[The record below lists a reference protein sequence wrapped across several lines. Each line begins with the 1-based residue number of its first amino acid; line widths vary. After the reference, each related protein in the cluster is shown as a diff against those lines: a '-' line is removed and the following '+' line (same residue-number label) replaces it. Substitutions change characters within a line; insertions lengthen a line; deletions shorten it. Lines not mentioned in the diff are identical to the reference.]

1 MDLKNKI
8 TPIDYTSRDFE
19 SIKADLVA
27 YAKRYYS
34 NTFQDFNQASF
45 GSLMLDTVAYVGDIL
60 SFYVDYQANE
70 SLLET
75 ANQYNSILRI
85 GRQLG
90 YKFNSSAT
98 AYGTVALYVTVP
110 ALSSGGGPDPQ
121 YIPIVEKGT
130 VFSSVNNQSFAL
142 NENVDFSN
150 PENEVVCSDCSTTT
164 GIPTFYAIRA
174 FGQVLS
180 GELRFDSVEVGSY
193 RRFQQVALNDPNIS
207 EVLSVIDSEG
217 NQYYEV
223 DHLSQNVIFAE
234 VDNTG
239 LYTDTVPSLLK
250 PILVPRRFVRER
262 KLNRTVL
269 QFGYG
274 SEENLNTVTI
284 PDPSD
289 LTLDI
294 HGRNYTSQAS
304 FDPSKM
310 TKTDALG
317 VAPANT
323 ILTVMYRSTP
333 LGSVNAS
340 VGTVSMVVKRTM
352 RYPKMGTGIVFDTT
366 KITNVNKSLEVS
378 NLEPIVGEVSF
389 PSTIELK
396 TRILGHFAT
405 QNRAVT
411 KQDYLS
417 LIYSMPAQF
426 GSVRRA
432 QIVQDPDS
440 FKRNINVYVIS
451 EDSSGKLA
459 ATNSV
464 IKTNLKSWIQK
475 HKMINDTV
483 DILNAYVLNL
493 EVDFTAVATRGSN
506 RYEVHQAAIE
516 FLSSYF
522 SIKKFDIGENF
533 YISDIFSVLRGV
545 PGILDVVEVSIS
557 AKNQVGY
564 SAPPINIDNRRDPD
578 GRYINIPKNVIVE
591 VKWPNQDIVGT
602 IR

>member
-1 MDLKNKI
+1 MKLKNKI

-19 SIKADLVA
+19 SIKTDLVA

-75 ANQYNSILRI
+75 ANQYDSILRI

-90 YKFNSSAT
+90 YKFSTAQT
-98 AYGTVALYVTVP
+98 AYGTVALYLTVP
-110 ALSSGGGPDPQ
+110 ASLTGNGPDSQ
-121 YIPIVEKGT
+121 YIPILEKGT
-130 VFSSVNNQSFAL
+130 LFSSVNDQSFTL
-142 NENVDFSN
+142 NEDVDFSK
-150 PENEVVCSDCSTTT
+150 PENEVVCSDCSVAT
-164 GIPTFYAIRA
+164 GAPTFYAIRA

-180 GELRFDSVEVGSY
+180 GDTHVDAIEVGPY
-193 RRFQQVALNDPNIS
+193 RRFQQVTLPGANIA
-207 EVLSVIDSEG
+207 EIISVIDSDG

-239 LYTDTVPSLLK
+239 LHTDTVQRLLK
-250 PILVPRRFVRER
+250 PILVPRRFVKER
-262 KLNRTVL
+262 KLNRTIL

-304 FDPSKM
+304 FDPSMM

-323 ILTVMYRSTP
+323 TLTVLYRSTP
-333 LGSVNAS
+333 PGSVNAS
-340 VGTVSMVVKRTM
+340 AGTVTSVVKRRI
-352 RYPKMGTGIVFDTT
+352 RYPDLINGIVFDSSRLAG
-366 KITNVNKSLEVS
+366 VNASLEVS

-389 PSTIELK
+389 PTTTELK
-396 TRILGHFAT
+396 ARILGHFAT

-411 KQDYLS
+411 KQDYIS
-417 LIYSMPAQF
+417 LIYSMPPQF
-426 GSVRRA
+426 GGIRRA

-440 FKRNINVYVIS
+440 FKRNLNVYVIS
-451 EDSSGKLA
+451 EDARGRLTA
-459 ATNSV
+459 ANSV

-475 HKMINDTV
+475 HKMINDTL
-483 DILNAYVLNL
+483 DILNAYILNI
-493 EVDFTAVATRGSN
+493 EVDFTAIADRGVN
-506 RYEVHQAAIE
+506 RYDVHRTAISL
-516 FLSSYF
+516 LSSFF
-522 SIKKFDIGENF
+522 SVKKYDIGENF
-533 YISDIFSVLRGV
+533 YISDIFSILRSS
-545 PGILDVVEVSIS
+545 PGILDVVDVKVS
-557 AKNQVGY
+557 AKNQIGY
-564 SAPPINIDNRRDPD
+564 SAAPIDIDSRLDPD
-578 GRYINIPKNVIVE
+578 GRYIDIPKNVIVE
-591 VKWPNQDIVGT
+591 VKYPDQDIVGT

>member
-1 MDLKNKI
+1 MALKNKI

-34 NTFQDFNQASF
+34 DTFQDFNQASF

-75 ANQYNSILRI
+75 ATQYDSILRI

-90 YKFNSSAT
+90 YKFNTSQT

-110 ALSSGGGPDPQ
+110 ASTTGLGPDSQ
-121 YIPIVEKGT
+121 YIPILEKGS
-130 VFSSVNNQSFAL
+130 VFSSADDQTFIL
-142 NENVDFSN
+142 NEDVDFSDSN
-150 PENEVVCSDCSTTT
+150 NEVVVSSVNGTT
-164 GIPTFYAIRA
+164 GLPTYYALRA

-180 GELRFDSVEVGSY
+180 GDVEVEIIDVGDY
-193 RRFQQVALNDPNIS
+193 RRFQQISLANPNVA
-207 EVLSVIDSEG
+207 EVLSVVDSDG

-223 DHLSQNVIFAE
+223 DHLSQNVIFLE
-234 VDNTG
+234 IDNRGTN
-239 LYTDTVPSLLK
+239 TDTVKKLMK
-250 PILVPRRFVRER
+250 PVIVPRRFVKDRRIAE
-262 KLNRTVL
+262 TIL

-274 SEENLNTVTI
+274 SEENLNTVLI
-284 PDPSD
+284 PDPAD

-323 ILTVMYRSTP
+323 TLTVAYRVTP
-333 LGSVNAS
+333 PGSVNAS
-340 VGTVSMVVKRTM
+340 VGKVSKVDRRKI
-352 RYPKMGTGIVFDTT
+352 RYPQIESGITLDTSLT
-366 KITNVNKSLEVS
+366 TIVTTSLEVS
-378 NLEPIVGEVSF
+378 NLEPIVGQVTF
-389 PSTIELK
+389 PSVTELK
-396 TRILGHFAT
+396 SRILGHFAT

-411 KQDYLS
+411 KQDYTS
-417 LIYSMPAQF
+417 LIYSMPSQF

-432 QIVQDPDS
+432 MVAQDPDS
-440 FKRNINVYVIS
+440 FKRNLNVYTIS

-459 ATNSV
+459 TTNSV
-464 IKTNLKSWIQK
+464 IKNNLKSWIEK

-483 DILNAYVLNL
+483 DILNSFILNIQI
-493 EVDFTAVATRGSN
+493 DFTVVAERDAN
-506 RYEVHQAAIE
+506 RFDVHQSAIS
-516 FLSSYF
+516 FLSSFF
-522 SIKKFDIGENF
+522 SVKQYDIGERF
-533 YISDIFSVLRGV
+533 YISDIFSVLRTV
-545 PGILDVVEVSIS
+545 PGLLDVADVKVT

-564 SAPPINIDNRRDPD
+564 STAPFDIESRIGPD
-578 GRYINIPKNVIVE
+578 GRYIDIPKNVIVE
-591 VKWPNQDIVGT
+591 VKYPNQDIVGT
-602 IR
+602 VR